1 MPGPTPDEDALAC
14 RRLSTAGVRDA
25 ADAGIGGELLGR
37 VTLVSRDGK
46 TLPLP
51 GRVGDLARSFGPL
64 VAIPMLRMAG
74 R

>member
-1 MPGPTPDEDALAC
+1 MPPAGSC
-14 RRLSTAGVRDA
+14 RRLSTADLRDA
-25 ADAGIGGELLGR
+25 AGIGGELLGR
-37 VTLVSRDGK
+37 VTLVSREGK